1 MANYVN
7 IILDTIG
14 PSGVSVLINGDA
26 DKITSTAATLTISCT
41 DTDLTGYQMKIWGT
55 AAAPTES
62 DAVWETFQDTKN
74 VTLPAGDGLKTVYVK
89 VRDDVWNE
97 SATASDTIT
106 LYEKLPS
113 LIGLTV
119 NKSKISLIEGQNTTS
134 GSFCVDENIDAI
146 KIMIV
151 QSSND
156 SYDVATNISIPVT
169 NGSKIETDDGNLP
182 CIDGV
187 LSAEQYVDSV
197 KGLSFVIHAKDINS
211 VSPGDGVKII
221 KVFVRSAASG
231 NWSI

>member
-26 DKITSTAATLTISCT
+26 DKAITTAVTLSIACADS
-41 DTDLTGYQMKIWGT
+41 DLTGYQMKIWGT
-55 AAAPTES
+55 ADAPSE
-62 DAVWETFQDTKN
+62 AEAIWETYQATKN
-74 VTLPAGDGLKTVYVK
+74 VTLPSGDGLKTVYVK

-113 LIGLTV
+113 VTRLSV
-119 NKSKISLIEGQNTTS
+119 NKSKLSLVEGMNITS
-134 GSFCVDENIDAI
+134 GNFLVDENIDAL
-146 KIMIV
+146 KIMLV
-151 QSSND
+151 QNGND
-156 SYDVATNISIPVT
+156 THDAATNIAIPVT
-169 NGSKIETDDGNLP
+169 NGSKITTDNEDLP

-187 LSAEQYVDSV
+187 LKTEKFVDCV
-197 KGLSFVIHAKDINS
+197 LGIGFDIYADDINS

-221 KVFVRSAASG
+221 KVFVRSAETG
-231 NWSI
+231 RWSI